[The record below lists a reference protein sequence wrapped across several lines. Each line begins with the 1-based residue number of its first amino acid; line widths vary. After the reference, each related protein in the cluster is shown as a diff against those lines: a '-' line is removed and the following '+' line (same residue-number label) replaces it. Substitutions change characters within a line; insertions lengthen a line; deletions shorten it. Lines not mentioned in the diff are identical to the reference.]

1 MCNNADQGKTR
12 LMPYTLATLEA
23 YHFPGNVRELKN
35 ILKRAMALCE
45 DHRITVNNIAFPS
58 RQQNRASVPAGRP
71 VSVALEA
78 TWNRLKN
85 RPPSTNWN
93 ALTETGTLQPET
105 SALPFDP

>member
-1 MCNNADQGKTR
+1 
-12 LMPYTLATLEA
+12 MPYTLATLEA

-71 VSVALEA
+71 VSVALESYMEQVEKQA
-78 TWNRLKN
+78 IVH
-85 RPPSTNWN
+85 
-93 ALTETGTLQPET
+93 ALERTH
-105 SALPFDP
+105 